1 MSSTLAA
8 CATATGPPSASG
20 DTMKY
25 MGSKARHSRAIIAA
39 MAVRPDE
46 IYVEP
51 FVGGANLIAD
61 VPAADRRAAD
71 IDEDLICLWQAVSA
85 GWTPPEQFTE
95 DEYRTIRVA
104 SVSPLRGYAAFAL
117 SYGGK
122 KFGGWR
128 RDGQGVRDYVAE
140 ARRNA
145 LVQFPKL
152 RGVRFDL
159 GDYESLDIPDKA
171 VVYCDPPYAAGAFDS
186 DKFWNWTRKLSTR
199 CRVFVS
205 EYTAPVDFIPVWQTT
220 VANSL
225 TRNTGASRAVEKLWV
240 LAPEWD

>member
-1 MSSTLAA
+1 
-8 CATATGPPSASG
+8 
-20 DTMKY
+20 MKY

-39 MAVRPDE
+39 MSVRPNE
-46 IYVEP
+46 VYVEP

-61 VPAADRRAAD
+61 IPATDRRAAD
-71 IDEDLICLWQAVSA
+71 VDEDLICLWQAVSA

-95 DEYRTIRVA
+95 DEYRAIRA
-104 SVSPLRGYAAFAL
+104 APVSPLRGYAAFAL

-128 RDGQGVRDYVAE
+128 RDKQGVRNYVAE

-145 LVQFPKL
+145 LAQFPKL

-159 GDYESLDIPDKA
+159 GSYESLDIPDRA
-171 VVYCDPPYAAGAFDS
+171 VVYCDPPYAATTGYASGGFDS
-186 DKFWNWTRKLSTR
+186 GGFWDWARKLSAR

-205 EYTAPVDFIPVWQTT
+205 EYTAPADFMPVWQTT

-225 TRNTGASRAVEKLWV
+225 TQNTGASRAVEKLWV
-240 LAPEWD
+240 IAPEWD